1 MGRWTGERWAAAA
14 GIAFVV
20 LSVVGDALPGA
31 SYPKI
36 SDDPATIAA
45 YIRDHHRAL
54 GAGAILTG
62 AGAPLL
68 VWLFAGLAGR
78 LRDAG
83 QGAFAIVVLSAVV
96 AGTALATAS
105 DAVLQATTRISD
117 HDGLTKA
124 AYATSGFLITK
135 AFWFAAVAAFAIG
148 LAGRRGAL
156 PSWYASLAL
165 AAGVSFC
172 LGGLT
177 VREDGF
183 FAVAGPM
190 TLIAFVT
197 LMVWALTT
205 SVVLW
210 RVPRATPG

>member
-20 LSVVGDALPGA
+20 LTVVGDTLPGA

-36 SDDPATIAA
+36 NDDAATIAA

-54 GAGAILTG
+54 SAGAILTG

-68 VWLFAGLAGR
+68 VWLFAALAGR
-78 LRDAG
+78 LRNAG
-83 QGAFAIVVLSAVV
+83 QGAFAIVALSAVV

-105 DAVLQATTRISD
+105 DAVLQAMTRVSD
-117 HDGLTKA
+117 HDGLAKA
-124 AYATSGFLITK
+124 AYATSGFFVTK

-156 PSWYASLAL
+156 PGWYASLAL
-165 AAGVSFC
+165 AAGVFFC

-177 VREDGF
+177 IREDGF

-197 LMVWALTT
+197 LMVWVLST
-205 SVVLW
+205 SFVLW
-210 RVPRATPG
+210 RTPRAAPG